1 MKHNKRWDTNYK
13 LLLQYYQ
20 RYGNVLIPS
29 DHVEFI
35 DGKVEVNLGSW
46 VSYMRTRY
54 RQGKLPKE
62 RITLLES
69 IPTWNWGPIR
79 PGPKSR
85 EETLQRDNKIVDEYK
100 TGKSLAQIARIHNLS
115 RQRIHQIVKGDV
127 HERQ

>member
-20 RYGNVLIPS
+20 RYGNALIPS
-29 DHVEFI
+29 DHVEFMK
-35 DGKVEVNLGSW
+35 DGTEVNLGSW

-54 RQGKLPKE
+54 RRGKLTKE

-69 IPTWNWGPIR
+69 IPTWEWGPIR

-85 EETLQRDNKIVDEYK
+85 EDTLKRDDTILSEYK
-100 TGKSLAQIARIHNLS
+100 SGKTLAQIAKIHNLS
-115 RQRIHQIVKGDV
+115 RQRIHQIVKGET